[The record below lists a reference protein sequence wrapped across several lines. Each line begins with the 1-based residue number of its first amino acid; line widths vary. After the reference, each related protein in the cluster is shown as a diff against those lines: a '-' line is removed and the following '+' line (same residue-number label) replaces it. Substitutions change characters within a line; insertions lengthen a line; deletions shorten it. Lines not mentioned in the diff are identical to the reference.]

1 MQQTIKSLLDHQ
13 IAEYVA
19 RNPRSGA
26 KAEQGKAF
34 LPGGNTRTGAYIDP
48 FPPYAER
55 GEGVYLT
62 DLDGHRLLDFVNNNT
77 ALILGHAHP
86 GIVGALHQ
94 RIDQGT
100 AFSLP
105 TALEVEMAQL
115 LQERVP
121 SLERI
126 RFCSSGSESVL
137 NALRAAQG
145 FTGKPKI
152 AKFEGAFHGV
162 DDRVS
167 VSYVPPVG
175 PALGPADQ
183 PRSVASTAGLAPST
197 LEEVL
202 VLPFNDAGACEKIIR
217 ANADQLAAVIVD
229 PLSTST
235 GMTMPVDDFL
245 VRLHRITQSAGVLL
259 IFDEII
265 SFRVARGGA
274 QEVYGVRPDL
284 TALAKVI
291 AGGTAGAAFG
301 GRADIMAQYDP
312 TSGPPA
318 IPQSG
323 TYNANPLAMVAGLAT
338 LRALTPAAYD
348 QLSATTRRLGAGLEE
363 VFEEAGVEAQVTVIG
378 SIFRVHFLSAPPRN
392 YREAVRDD
400 ETMHKWLF
408 FWLINHE
415 IYWKN
420 GGNVSLPMQD
430 QHIGRL
436 VSSVRTA
443 LQQL

>member
-1 MQQTIKSLLDHQ
+1 MKEKINKLLEHQ
-13 IAEYVA
+13 IADYVA
-19 RNPRSGA
+19 RNPRSRQMA
-26 KAEQGKAF
+26 AEGKRF
-34 LPGGNTRTGAYIDP
+34 LPGGNTRTGAYMAP

-55 GEGVYLT
+55 GEGVYLF

-86 GIVGALHQ
+86 DIVGALQQ
-94 RIDQGT
+94 RIAQGT

-105 TALEVEMAQL
+105 TALEVEMAEL
-115 LQERVP
+115 LQQRMP

-145 FTGKPKI
+145 FTGKAKI

-162 DDRVS
+162 DDRVT
-167 VSYVPPVG
+167 VSYVPPLG
-175 PALGPADQ
+175 PALGPPER
-183 PRSVASTAGLAPST
+183 PRSVASSVGLAPST

-202 VLPFNDAGACEKIIR
+202 VLPFNDAGACETIIR
-217 ANADQLAAVIVD
+217 AHADELAAVIVD

-235 GMTMPVDDFL
+235 GMTMPTNDFL
-245 VRLHRITQSAGVLL
+245 LQLREITARAGVLL
-259 IFDEII
+259 VFDEII

-284 TALAKVI
+284 TTLAKVI

-312 TSGPPA
+312 TAGAPK

-323 TYNANPLAMVAGLAT
+323 TYNANPLAMVAGLAA
-338 LRALTPAAYD
+338 LRALTPEAY
-348 QLSATTRRLGAGLEE
+348 QKLQATTRSLGLKLEAVFAQAGIQ
-363 VFEEAGVEAQVTVIG
+363 AQITVVG
-378 SIFRVHFLSAPPRN
+378 SIFRIHFLPAPPRN
-392 YREAVRDD
+392 YREAALDD
-400 ETMHKWLF
+400 ETLHKWLF
-408 FWLINHE
+408 FWLINHS

-420 GGNVSLPMQD
+420 GGNISLPMEEE
-430 QHIGRL
+430 HIDHL
-436 VSSVRTA
+436 VNAIRTA
-443 LQQL
+443 LEEI